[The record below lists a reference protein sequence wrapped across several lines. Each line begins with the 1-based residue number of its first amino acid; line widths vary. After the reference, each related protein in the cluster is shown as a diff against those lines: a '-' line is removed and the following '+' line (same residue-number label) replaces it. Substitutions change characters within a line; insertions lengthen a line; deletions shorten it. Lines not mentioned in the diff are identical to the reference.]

1 MLPPVPARDE
11 SARPIQ
17 LYLQLPYKF
26 DPIRHA
32 RVRELLAQ
40 GYRIDQFQRITDR
53 DAIVTLVPDSLS
65 PGAGSG
71 TPSSP
76 R

>member
-1 MLPPVPARDE
+1 MLPPVLDRDDAR
-11 SARPIQ
+11 RRIQ

-40 GYRIDQFQRITDR
+40 GYRIEQFQRITDR
-53 DAIVTLVPDSLS
+53 DAVVTLVPDATS
-65 PGAGSG
+65 A
-71 TPSSP
+71 P
-76 R
+76 RTS